1 MARKLLSL
9 LSVARAACL
18 CSGVPFSITDF
29 KIKPGKMQKITDK
42 RAWFPPQKAAVDS
55 PKSLF

>member
-29 KIKPGKMQKITDK
+29 KIKPGKMQKIGL
-42 RAWFPPQKAAVDS
+42 RH
-55 PKSLF
+55 